1 MTTSSSSDRSRRR
14 DIRTRMAETGESY
27 TAAGRALAAAGSA
40 TATIDP
46 VLLAPYPD
54 EKDVQLDELG
64 WRVLPADATP
74 AQRAHAEAYWRPVN
88 PDRPCR
94 CAGSCRHAAQCDF
107 YDHPDQRCR
116 GLLMHVDRYP
126 GGLFAVDIWED
137 VYECLDC
144 EAVITTSVELPE
156 VPWGEENPDGGTIVY
171 DKVRHPNFPAEDEDD
186 GYDPGCFECGARAG
200 YRCTCDDDQEELGC
214 EECGG
219 GGPYGCNC

>member
-27 TAAGRALAAAGSA
+27 TAAGRALATAA
-40 TATIDP
+40 TMTIDP

-54 EKDVQLDELG
+54 ETNVELDELG

-74 AQRAHAEAYWRPVN
+74 QQRAHAEAYWRPVN

-94 CAGSCRHAAQCDF
+94 CSGSCLHGTQCDF
-107 YDHPDQRCR
+107 YDHPGQRCR

-126 GGLFAVDIWED
+126 GSLFAVEIWED
-137 VYECLDC
+137 VHECLDC
-144 EAVITTSVELPE
+144 EAVTTTSVELPA
-156 VPWGEENPDGGTIVY
+156 VPWGEENPACGTIVY

-186 GYDPGCFECGARAG
+186 GYDPGCLECGAAPG
-200 YRCTCDDDQEELGC
+200 YRCTCGDEPWRC

-219 GGPYGCNC
+219 DDSAYGCTC